1 MAVKKRHHDKMPV
14 KKACQDKNADQK
26 VLPSTLTLLTW
37 VRNMQHLSLQAATT
51 LTEWSE
57 RTIRRR
63 LADGSLKCAADNGA
77 HYKTMICFD
86 SIKHD
91 ICIALG
97 SDDIE
102 LLRAADGG
110 DAKAQN
116 DLALLF
122 LENGKLKSAVYWLE
136 LAAKQSFTDAMHLLG
151 SCYLEGNGLPKDDN
165 LAIMWI
171 AKAASLGHSIAIA
184 QIQSMRLN

>member
-1 MAVKKRHHDKMPV
+1 
-14 KKACQDKNADQK
+14 
-26 VLPSTLTLLTW
+26 
-37 VRNMQHLSLQAATT
+37 MQHISLQATTT

-63 LADGSLKCAADNGA
+63 VADGSLKCAADNEA

-91 ICIALG
+91 ICIALNP
-97 SDDIE
+97 DDIE
-102 LLRAADGG
+102 LIKSADSG

-122 LENGKLKSAVYWLE
+122 LEHNKLKSAVYWLE
-136 LAAKQSFTDAMHLLG
+136 LAAKQHFTDAMHLLG
-151 SCYLEGNGLPKDDN
+151 CCYLEGNGLAKDDS

-171 AKAASLGHSIAIA
+171 AKAASLGHPIALA
-184 QIQSMRLN
+184 QIQSIRLS

>member
-1 MAVKKRHHDKMPV
+1 
-14 KKACQDKNADQK
+14 
-26 VLPSTLTLLTW
+26 
-37 VRNMQHLSLQAATT
+37 MQHISLQATTT

-63 LADGSLKCAADNGA
+63 VADGSLKCAADNEA

-91 ICIALG
+91 ICIALNP
-97 SDDIE
+97 DDIE
-102 LLRAADGG
+102 LIKSADSG

-122 LENGKLKSAVYWLE
+122 LEHNKLKSAVYWLE
-136 LAAKQSFTDAMHLLG
+136 LAAKQQFTDAMHLLG
-151 SCYLEGNGLPKDDN
+151 CCYLEGNGLAKDDS

-171 AKAASLGHSIAIA
+171 AKAASLGHPIALE
-184 QIQSMRLN
+184 QIQSIRLS

>member
-1 MAVKKRHHDKMPV
+1 
-14 KKACQDKNADQK
+14 
-26 VLPSTLTLLTW
+26 
-37 VRNMQHLSLQAATT
+37 MQHISLQATTT

-63 LADGSLKCAADNGA
+63 LADGTLKCANHNDA

-97 SDDIE
+97 SDDIK
-102 LLRAADGG
+102 LIKNADSG

-122 LENGKLKSAVYWLE
+122 LENNKLKSAVYWLE
-136 LAAKQSFTDAMHLLG
+136 LAAKQNFTDAMHLLG
-151 SCYLEGNGLPKDDN
+151 CCYLEGNGLPKDDN

-171 AKAASLGHSIAIA
+171 AKAASLGHPIALA
-184 QIQSMRLN
+184 QIQSIHLT